1 MGKRSRQKAA
11 QKAQPK
17 PGQTRKER
25 LRERAD
31 AASRVAEKQIK
42 ERPAAPWDPFPLTEL
57 AVFSGIV
64 LLVVGLF
71 VHGDKGKGLV
81 VAGVVL
87 ACLGGIETAL
97 REHFGGYRS
106 HAGLLAGILALATL
120 VITTALLDIGRP
132 LRAGIAIAVFGLV
145 FPTLRSSFIRKSGGR
160 GVI

>member
-11 QKAQPK
+11 PK
-17 PGQTRKER
+17 PRNVEPQTRKER

-42 ERPAAPWDPFPLTEL
+42 QRPAAPWDPFPLTEL

-64 LLVVGLF
+64 LLIVGLF
-71 VHGDKGKGLV
+71 VPGDTGRGV
-81 VAGVVL
+81 VAAGVVL
-87 ACLGGIETAL
+87 ACIGGLETAI
-97 REHFGGYRS
+97 REHFGGFRS
-106 HAGLLAGILALATL
+106 HAGLLAGVVALAILIGTS
-120 VITTALLDIGRP
+120 ALLKINSAIS
-132 LRAGIAIAVFGLV
+132 AGLAIAVFGLL